1 LQINL
6 AHLTSFLAKLS
17 LEQIMDQYADS
28 SGTGFTSQLK
38 QVAWQDKYFTS
49 QDGLR
54 LYVRDY
60 EKSGDADLAP
70 VICLSGL
77 TRNSSDFHELAS
89 RMAPARRVV
98 AMDYRG
104 RGRSEYTKDWS
115 TYTPLQE
122 MDDTFAMMAALG
134 LHDAIIAG
142 TSRGGLIGMMM
153 AAARPASVRALI
165 LNDIGPE
172 VNPQGLLRI
181 HGYLGVTPKAQNWD
195 DAVYLMK
202 SINRG
207 FNTLHD
213 DEWLAWARRTY
224 IEKDGFPFG
233 DYDKNLRKT
242 FASHDELTTSE
253 MPTLWPQFNAMKNR
267 PVLVLRGEHSDIL
280 AARTVEKMLEVKPN
294 MLGTIVK
301 DRGHVPFLD
310 EPEALES
317 IEQLLK
323 LADAAGPGG
332 SID

>member
-1 LQINL
+1 
-6 AHLTSFLAKLS
+6 
-17 LEQIMDQYADS
+17 MDQQS
-28 SGTGFTSQLK
+28 SAVKIPGLEAK

-54 LYVRDY
+54 LYARDY
-60 EKSGDADLAP
+60 EKSGDADAAP

-77 TRNSSDFHELAS
+77 TRNSKDFHELAS
-89 RMAPARRVV
+89 RMAPTRRVV

-104 RGRSEYTKDWS
+104 RGRSDYTKEWA

-122 MDDTFAMMAALG
+122 MEDTFAMMAALG

-142 TSRGGLIGMMM
+142 TSRGGLIALMM
-153 AAARPASVRALI
+153 AAVRPTAVRAVI

-181 HGYLGVTPKAQNWD
+181 HGYLGVTPKAQNWE

-207 FNTLHD
+207 FNTLSD
-213 DEWLAWARRTY
+213 DEWMTWARRTY
-224 IEKDGFPFG
+224 IEKNGFPFG

-253 MPTLWPQFNAMKNR
+253 LPTLWPQFKALKNR

-280 AARTVEKMLEVKPN
+280 SAKTVDRMLKEKPDLLATTVN
-294 MLGTIVK
+294 

-310 EPEALES
+310 EPEALAS
-317 IEQLLK
+317 IAELLK
-323 LADAAGPGG
+323 RADAAEPGVEPRKT
-332 SID
+332 

>member
-1 LQINL
+1 
-6 AHLTSFLAKLS
+6 
-17 LEQIMDQYADS
+17 MDQQS
-28 SGTGFTSQLK
+28 SAVKIPGLEAK

-54 LYVRDY
+54 LYARDY
-60 EKSGDADLAP
+60 EKSGDADAAP

-77 TRNSSDFHELAS
+77 TRNSKDFHELAS
-89 RMAPARRVV
+89 RMAPTRRVV

-104 RGRSEYTKDWS
+104 RGRSDYTKEWA

-122 MDDTFAMMAALG
+122 MEDTFAMMAALG

-142 TSRGGLIGMMM
+142 TSRGGLIALMM
-153 AAARPASVRALI
+153 AAVRPTAVRAVI

-181 HGYLGVTPKAQNWD
+181 HGYLGVTPKAQNWE

-202 SINRG
+202 SINHG
-207 FNTLHD
+207 VNTLSD
-213 DEWLAWARRTY
+213 DEWMTWARRTY
-224 IEKDGFPFG
+224 IEKNGFPFG

-253 MPTLWPQFNAMKNR
+253 LPTLWPQFKALKNR

-280 AARTVEKMLEVKPN
+280 SAKTVDRMLKEKPDLLATTVN
-294 MLGTIVK
+294 

-310 EPEALES
+310 EPEALAS
-317 IEQLLK
+317 IAELLK
-323 LADAAGPGG
+323 RADAAEPGVEPRKT
-332 SID
+332 